1 MIENHLSW
9 FGHVKR
15 KEVTIV
21 SVIRLN
27 NMIFSLKKK
36 KRDQKRH
43 WKKLSREILD
53 LIIFLKF

>member
-21 SVIRLN
+21 SVIRVN
-27 NMIFSLKKK
+27 NMIFSLKKRRETK
-36 KRDQKRH
+36 KDIGKNYQEK
-43 WKKLSREILD
+43 S
-53 LIIFLKF
+53 

>member
-21 SVIRLN
+21 LN
-27 NMIFSLKKK
+27 NMIFSLKKRRETK
-36 KRDQKRH
+36 KDIGKNYQEK
-43 WKKLSREILD
+43 S
-53 LIIFLKF
+53 